1 MPLEGIRKVIPMKLY
16 SRRTWG
22 ESSSSLYLQLHLNT
36 LLSNQVGHLTVP
48 QPPTICN
55 VLPQASDFARRAL
68 PPSFLI
74 QFPPTHKDL
83 MQPSSCIKSMRT
95 FQVWN
100 VERQDQRQ
108 DTAGR
113 LEGIWDRQS
122 VQVSRKG
129 GLTVCGEKL
138 TSLGV
143 KDSLVLW
150 LWADPS
156 PLCSSIVLALAGV
169 LASHHYGPF
178 EFWDYTCGFVK
189 RLVCCISSR
198 ICTRAF
204 TMFLM

>member
-1 MPLEGIRKVIPMKLY
+1 MPLEGIRKVIPMKVS

-22 ESSSSLYLQLHLNT
+22 ESSSSLYLQLHLNN
-36 LLSNQVGHLTVP
+36 LLSDQVSHLTVP
-48 QPPTICN
+48 QSPTLCYA
-55 VLPQASDFARRAL
+55 LPQASGFARRAL

-83 MQPSSCIKSMRT
+83 MQPSSCIKSTRT

-113 LEGIWDRQS
+113 LEGIWDRQR
-122 VQVSRKG
+122 VQVSGKG

-143 KDSLVLW
+143 KDSLALW
-150 LWADPS
+150 L
-156 PLCSSIVLALAGV
+156 
-169 LASHHYGPF
+169 
-178 EFWDYTCGFVK
+178 
-189 RLVCCISSR
+189 
-198 ICTRAF
+198 
-204 TMFLM
+204 